1 MNRTAEIIKQSLSM
15 QEVAEKY
22 GLYPDRSGFVRC
34 PFHIG
39 DNTASLKLYPGK
51 GGGFY
56 CFGCKAHGSVIDF
69 VMRAFDCSF
78 LTAVER
84 LNADFGLGLCKQTYR
99 EKKAARGAFMEMQ
112 RRIQEDAHKQEEA
125 ECQYWVAFD
134 LWRAA
139 DMMAI
144 HYNPS
149 ETGGVILP
157 GYAEAVKSLPQL
169 EYELM
174 LAEERRREF
183 ESTSSYPGMGKGKLP
198 DTGAI

>member
-22 GLYPDRSGFVRC
+22 GFYPNRAGFIQC
-34 PFHIG
+34 PFHTG
-39 DNTASLKLYPGK
+39 DHTASLKVYQEK

-69 VMRAFDCSF
+69 VMRLFDCSF
-78 LTAVER
+78 QTALER
-84 LNADFGLGLCKQTYR
+84 LNSDFGLCLCKQTYR
-99 EKKAARGAFMEMQ
+99 EKKAARGAFMAMQ
-112 RRIQEDAHKQEEA
+112 RRIREDAQRQEES
-125 ECQYWVAFD
+125 ERKYWAAFD
-134 LWRAA
+134 LWRIS

-169 EYELM
+169 EYELTI
-174 LAEERRREF
+174 AEERRREF
-183 ESTSSYPGMGKGKLP
+183 ESTSRDPGMGKGKLP
-198 DTGAI
+198 DA

>member
-22 GLYPDRSGFVRC
+22 GFYPNRAGFVQC
-34 PFHIG
+34 PFHTG
-39 DNTASLKLYPGK
+39 DHTASLKVYTEK

-69 VMRAFDCSF
+69 VMRLFDCSF
-78 LTAVER
+78 QTAMER
-84 LNADFGLGLCKQTYR
+84 LNSDFGLGLCKQTYR
-99 EKKAARGAFMEMQ
+99 EKKAARGAFMAMQ
-112 RRIQEDAHKQEEA
+112 RRIREDSQRQEEA
-125 ECQYWVAFD
+125 ERQYWAAFD
-134 LWRAA
+134 LWRIA
-139 DMMAI
+139 DMIAI

-169 EYELM
+169 EYELTI
-174 LAEERRREF
+174 AEERRREF
-183 ESTSSYPGMGKGKLP
+183 ESTSRDPGMGKGKLP
-198 DTGAI
+198 DA

>member
-22 GLYPDRSGFVRC
+22 GFYPNSAGFIQC
-34 PFHIG
+34 PFHTG
-39 DNTASLKLYPGK
+39 DHTASLKVYPEK

-69 VMRAFDCSF
+69 VMRIFDCSF
-78 LTAVER
+78 QTALER
-84 LNADFGLGLCKQTYR
+84 LNSDFGLGLCKQTYR
-99 EKKAARGAFMEMQ
+99 EKKAARGAFMAMQ
-112 RRIQEDAHKQEEA
+112 RRIREDAQRREEA
-125 ECQYWVAFD
+125 ERQYWAAFD
-134 LWRAA
+134 LWRIA
-139 DMMAI
+139 DMMEI

-169 EYELM
+169 EYELT

-183 ESTSSYPGMGKGKLP
+183 ESTSRDPGMGKGKLP
-198 DTGAI
+198 DA

>member
-22 GLYPDRSGFVRC
+22 GFYPNRAGFVQC
-34 PFHIG
+34 PFHTG
-39 DNTASLKLYPGK
+39 DHTASLKVYTEK

-69 VMRAFDCSF
+69 VMRLFDCSF
-78 LTAVER
+78 QTAMER
-84 LNADFGLGLCKQTYR
+84 LNSDFGLGLCKQTYR
-99 EKKAARGAFMEMQ
+99 EKKATRGAFMAMQ
-112 RRIQEDAHKQEEA
+112 RRIREDSQRQEEA
-125 ECQYWVAFD
+125 ERQYWAAFD
-134 LWRAA
+134 LWRIA

-169 EYELM
+169 EYELT

-183 ESTSSYPGMGKGKLP
+183 ESTSRDPGMGKGKLP
-198 DTGAI
+198 DA

>member
-22 GLYPDRSGFVRC
+22 GFYPNRAGFVQC
-34 PFHIG
+34 PFHTG
-39 DNTASLKLYPGK
+39 DHTASLKVYTEK

-69 VMRAFDCSF
+69 VMRLFDCSF
-78 LTAVER
+78 QTALER
-84 LNADFGLGLCKQTYR
+84 LNSDFGLGLCKQTYR
-99 EKKAARGAFMEMQ
+99 EKKAARGAFMAMQ
-112 RRIQEDAHKQEEA
+112 RRIREDAQRQEEA
-125 ECQYWVAFD
+125 ERQYWAAFD
-134 LWRAA
+134 LWRIA

-157 GYAEAVKSLPQL
+157 WYAEAVKSLPQL
-169 EYELM
+169 EYELT

-183 ESTSSYPGMGKGKLP
+183 ESTSRDPGMGKGKLP
-198 DTGAI
+198 DA

>member
-22 GLYPDRSGFVRC
+22 GFYPNRAGFIQC
-34 PFHIG
+34 PFHTG
-39 DNTASLKLYPGK
+39 DHTASLKVYPEK

-69 VMRAFDCSF
+69 VMRLFDCSF
-78 LTAVER
+78 QTALER
-84 LNADFGLGLCKQTYR
+84 LNSDFGLGLCKQTYR

-112 RRIQEDAHKQEEA
+112 RRILEDAQKQEEA
-125 ECQYWVAFD
+125 ERQYWAAFD
-134 LWRAA
+134 LWRIA
-139 DMMAI
+139 DMMSI

-169 EYELM
+169 EYELTI
-174 LAEERRREF
+174 AEERRREF
-183 ESTSSYPGMGKGKLP
+183 ESTSRDPGMGKGKLP
-198 DTGAI
+198 DA

>member
-22 GLYPDRSGFVRC
+22 GFYPNRSGFIQC
-34 PFHIG
+34 PFHTG
-39 DNTASLKLYPGK
+39 DHTASLKVYTEK

-69 VMRAFDCSF
+69 VMRLFDCSF
-78 LTAVER
+78 QTALER
-84 LNADFGLGLCKQTYR
+84 LNSDFGLGLCKQTYR
-99 EKKAARGAFMEMQ
+99 EKKAARCAFMAMQ
-112 RRIQEDAHKQEEA
+112 RRIREDAQKQEEA
-125 ECQYWVAFD
+125 ERQYWSAFD
-134 LWRAA
+134 LWRIA

-149 ETGGVILP
+149 ETGGVILS

-169 EYELM
+169 EYELT

-183 ESTSSYPGMGKGKLP
+183 ESTSRDPGMGKGKLP
-198 DTGAI
+198 DA

>member
-22 GLYPDRSGFVRC
+22 GFYPNRAGFVQC
-34 PFHIG
+34 PFHTG
-39 DNTASLKLYPGK
+39 DHTASLKVYTEK

-69 VMRAFDCSF
+69 VMRLFDCSF
-78 LTAVER
+78 QTALER
-84 LNADFGLGLCKQTYR
+84 LNSDFGLGLCKQTYR
-99 EKKAARGAFMEMQ
+99 EKKADRGAFMAMQ
-112 RRIQEDAHKQEEA
+112 RRIREDAQRKEEA
-125 ECQYWVAFD
+125 ERQYWAAFD
-134 LWRAA
+134 LWRIA
-139 DMMAI
+139 DMMSI

-169 EYELM
+169 EYELTI
-174 LAEERRREF
+174 AEERRREF
-183 ESTSSYPGMGKGKLP
+183 ESTSRDPGMGKGKLP
-198 DTGAI
+198 DA

>member
-22 GLYPDRSGFVRC
+22 GFYPNRSGFVQC
-34 PFHIG
+34 PFHTG
-39 DNTASLKLYPGK
+39 DHTASLKVYTEK

-69 VMRAFDCSF
+69 VMRLFDCSF
-78 LTAVER
+78 QTALER
-84 LNADFGLGLCKQTYR
+84 LNSDFGLGLCKQTYR
-99 EKKAARGAFMEMQ
+99 EKKAARGAFMAMQ
-112 RRIQEDAHKQEEA
+112 RRIREDSQRREEA
-125 ECQYWVAFD
+125 ERQYWAAFD
-134 LWRAA
+134 LWRIA
-139 DMMAI
+139 DMMSI

-169 EYELM
+169 EYELTI
-174 LAEERRREF
+174 AEERRREF
-183 ESTSSYPGMGKGKLP
+183 ESTSRDPGMGKGKLP
-198 DTGAI
+198 DA

>member
-22 GLYPDRSGFVRC
+22 GFYPNRAGFVQC
-34 PFHIG
+34 PFHTG
-39 DNTASLKLYPGK
+39 DHTASLKVYTEK

-69 VMRAFDCSF
+69 VMRLFDCSF
-78 LTAVER
+78 QTALER
-84 LNADFGLGLCKQTYR
+84 LNSDFGLGLCKQTYR
-99 EKKAARGAFMEMQ
+99 EKKAARGAFMAMQ
-112 RRIQEDAHKQEEA
+112 RRIQEDAQRREEA
-125 ECQYWVAFD
+125 ERQYWAAFD
-134 LWRAA
+134 LWRIA
-139 DMMAI
+139 DMMSI

-169 EYELM
+169 EYELTI
-174 LAEERRREF
+174 AEERRREF
-183 ESTSSYPGMGKGKLP
+183 ERTSRDPGMGKGKLP
-198 DTGAI
+198 DA

>member
-22 GLYPDRSGFVRC
+22 GFYPNRSGFVQC
-34 PFHIG
+34 PFHTG
-39 DNTASLKLYPGK
+39 DHTASLKVYQEK

-69 VMRAFDCSF
+69 VMRLFDCSF
-78 LTAVER
+78 QTALER
-84 LNADFGLGLCKQTYR
+84 LNSDFGLGLCKQTYR
-99 EKKAARGAFMEMQ
+99 EKKAARCAFMAMQ
-112 RRIQEDAHKQEEA
+112 RRIREDAQKQEEA
-125 ECQYWVAFD
+125 ERQYWAAFD
-134 LWRAA
+134 LWRIA

-157 GYAEAVKSLPQL
+157 GYAESVKSLPQL
-169 EYELM
+169 EYDLT
-174 LAEERRREF
+174 LAEESRRDF
-183 ESTSSYPGMGKGKLP
+183 ESTSRDPRMGKGKLP
-198 DTGAI
+198 DA

>member
-22 GLYPDRSGFVRC
+22 GFYPNRAGFVQC
-34 PFHIG
+34 PFHTG
-39 DNTASLKLYPGK
+39 DHTASLKVYTEK

-69 VMRAFDCSF
+69 VMRLFDCSF
-78 LTAVER
+78 QTAMER
-84 LNADFGLGLCKQTYR
+84 LNSDFGLCLCKQTYR
-99 EKKAARGAFMEMQ
+99 EKKASRGAFMAMQ
-112 RRIQEDAHKQEEA
+112 RRIREDAQRQEEA
-125 ECQYWVAFD
+125 ERQYWAAFD
-134 LWRAA
+134 LWRIA
-139 DMMAI
+139 DMMSI

-174 LAEERRREF
+174 IAEERRREF
-183 ESTSSYPGMGKGKLP
+183 ESTSRDPGMGKGKLP
-198 DTGAI
+198 DA

>member
-22 GLYPDRSGFVRC
+22 GFYPNRAGFIQC
-34 PFHIG
+34 PFHTG
-39 DNTASLKLYPGK
+39 DHTASLKVYTEK

-69 VMRAFDCSF
+69 VMRLFDCSF
-78 LTAVER
+78 QTALER
-84 LNADFGLGLCKQTYR
+84 LNSDFGLGLCKQTYR
-99 EKKAARGAFMEMQ
+99 EKKAARGAFMAMQ
-112 RRIQEDAHKQEEA
+112 RRIREDAQRQEEA
-125 ECQYWVAFD
+125 ERQYWAAFD
-134 LWRAA
+134 LWRIA

-149 ETGGVILP
+149 ETGGVILT

-169 EYELM
+169 EYELTI
-174 LAEERRREF
+174 AEERRREF
-183 ESTSSYPGMGKGKLP
+183 ESTSRDPGMGKGKLP
-198 DTGAI
+198 DA

>member
-22 GLYPDRSGFVRC
+22 GFYPNRAGFVQC
-34 PFHIG
+34 PFHTG
-39 DNTASLKLYPGK
+39 DHTASLKVYTEK

-69 VMRAFDCSF
+69 VMRLFDCSF
-78 LTAVER
+78 QTALER
-84 LNADFGLGLCKQTYR
+84 LNSDFGLGLCKQTYR
-99 EKKAARGAFMEMQ
+99 EKKAARGAFMAMQ
-112 RRIQEDAHKQEEA
+112 RRIREDAQRQEEA
-125 ECQYWVAFD
+125 ERQYWAAFD
-134 LWRAA
+134 LWRIA

-149 ETGGVILP
+149 ETGGVILA

-174 LAEERRREF
+174 IAEERRREF
-183 ESTSSYPGMGKGKLP
+183 ESTSRDPGMGKGKLP
-198 DTGAI
+198 DA

>member
-22 GLYPDRSGFVRC
+22 GFYPNRSGFIQC
-34 PFHIG
+34 PFHTG
-39 DNTASLKLYPGK
+39 DHTASLKVYPEK

-69 VMRAFDCSF
+69 VMRLFDCSF
-78 LTAVER
+78 QTALER
-84 LNADFGLGLCKQTYR
+84 LNSDFGLGLCKQTYR
-99 EKKAARGAFMEMQ
+99 EKKATRGAFMETQ
-112 RRIQEDAHKQEEA
+112 RRIREDAQKQEEA
-125 ECQYWVAFD
+125 ERQYWAAFD
-134 LWRAA
+134 LWRIA

-169 EYELM
+169 EYDLM
-174 LAEERRREF
+174 LAEEKRWKLENTPRD
-183 ESTSSYPGMGKGKLP
+183 TGMGQRKLS
-198 DTGAI
+198 DA

>member
-22 GLYPDRSGFVRC
+22 GFYPNRAGFVQC
-34 PFHIG
+34 PFHTG
-39 DNTASLKLYPGK
+39 DHTASLKVYTEK

-69 VMRAFDCSF
+69 VMRIFDCSF
-78 LTAVER
+78 QTALER
-84 LNADFGLGLCKQTYR
+84 LNSDFGLGLCKQTYR
-99 EKKAARGAFMEMQ
+99 EKKAARGAFMAMQ
-112 RRIQEDAHKQEEA
+112 RRIQEDAQRQEEA
-125 ECQYWVAFD
+125 ERQYWAAFD
-134 LWRAA
+134 LWRIA

-174 LAEERRREF
+174 IAEERRREF
-183 ESTSSYPGMGKGKLP
+183 ESTSRDPGMGKGKLP
-198 DTGAI
+198 DA